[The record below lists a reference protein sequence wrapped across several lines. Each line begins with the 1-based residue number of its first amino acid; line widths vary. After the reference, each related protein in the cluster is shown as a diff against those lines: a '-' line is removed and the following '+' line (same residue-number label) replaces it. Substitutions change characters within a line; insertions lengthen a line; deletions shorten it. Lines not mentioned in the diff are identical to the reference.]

1 MTQEIPLHLRLQPK
15 QSLAF
20 HSVATEIL
28 YGGAAGGG
36 KSHLMRVAAIIW
48 CVLVPGLQVYIFRR
62 LYPDLVANH
71 IEGPTG
77 FPVLLAPW
85 VTAKLVKINY
95 SDLTVEFWNGSKIF
109 LQHCQHE
116 KDRFRYQGYE
126 FHVLFIDELTHF
138 TEKIYRYLRAR
149 VRLGGFNG
157 VPDEYKHLFPRI
169 ICGANPGGVGHNWVK
184 FTFIDGAPPM
194 ALREMP
200 EDEGEMLRQFIP
212 AKLSDNPTLL
222 RNDPKYRGRLKGLG
236 DEELVRAMLEGDW
249 DIVAGG
255 MFDDLFRRDVH
266 VIEPFEIPESWY
278 VDRSFDWGGSKPFS
292 VLWWAESDGTTAPN
306 GITYPAGTI
315 FLIGELYG
323 WTGKPNEGLNLLS
336 EEIAQAILDQEQI
349 YLEQGLVTE
358 INPGPADTSIWDADP
373 IVGISLAEDMERI
386 GVFWERADKSPG
398 SRKPGWQHIRKR
410 LKNVTRMGEGGV
422 LAPRWPLDEPGL
434 FIFNNCP
441 QWVRTVPTLPR
452 LEADPD
458 DVDSKAEDHAGDA
471 TRYRIMY
478 KRQAAP
484 RVGPVGMD
492 RVSPW
497 R

>member
-1 MTQEIPLHLRLQPK
+1 MDQEIPLQLKLHRRQTA
-15 QSLAF
+15 AF
-20 HSVATEIL
+20 KSEATEIL

-85 VTAKLVKINY
+85 VQAKLVKINY

-126 FHVLFIDELTHF
+126 FHVLLIDELTHF

-149 VRLGGFNG
+149 VRLGGFK

-169 ICGANPGGVGHNWVK
+169 VCGANPGGVGHNWVK
-184 FTFIDGAPPM
+184 FTFIDGAPAM
-194 ALREMP
+194 QLRRVTKK
-200 EDEGEMLRQFIP
+200 EGGMLRQFIP

-222 RNDPKYRGRLKGLG
+222 ENDPDYEARLQGLG
-236 DEELVRAMLEGDW
+236 DEVLVKAMLDGDW

-255 MFDDLFRRDVH
+255 MFDDLWRREIHTVK
-266 VIEPFEIPESWY
+266 PFNIPESWY
-278 VDRSFDWGGSKPFS
+278 VDRTFDWGGSKPFS

-306 GITYPAGTI
+306 GVTYPAGTI
-315 FLIGELYG
+315 FLIAEYYG
-323 WTGKPNEGLNLLS
+323 WNGKPNEGLNLLS
-336 EEIAQAILDQEQI
+336 SEIAEEI
-349 YLEQGLVTE
+349 LEREDAFREAGLVTE
-358 INPGPADTSIWDADP
+358 INPGPADTSIFDADP
-373 IVGISLAEDMERI
+373 IVGISLADDMEKV
-386 GVFWERADKSPG
+386 GVKWERADKSPG
-398 SRKPGWQHIRKR
+398 SRKTGWQHIRKY
-410 LKNVTRMGEGGV
+410 LKAAIQVDADGNVTRK
-422 LAPRWPLDEPGL
+422 WPIEEPAL
-434 FIFNNCP
+434 LIFNSCP

-458 DVDSKAEDHAGDA
+458 DVDTKAEDHNGDN

-478 KRQAAP
+478 KRPAAP
-484 RVGPVGMD
+484 RVSPIGTT
-492 RVSPW
+492 RLSPW
-497 R
+497 K